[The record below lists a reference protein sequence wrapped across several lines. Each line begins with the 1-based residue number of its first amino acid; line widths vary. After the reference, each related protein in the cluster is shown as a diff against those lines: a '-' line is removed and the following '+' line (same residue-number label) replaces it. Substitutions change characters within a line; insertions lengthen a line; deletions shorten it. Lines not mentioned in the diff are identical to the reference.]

1 MKPIKEDETIEQFFK
16 RRLGSTV
23 LTDNVASS
31 IIHGY
36 MLEMSGN

>member
-31 IIHGY
+31 IIHGIY
-36 MLEMSGN
+36 AGDVGN